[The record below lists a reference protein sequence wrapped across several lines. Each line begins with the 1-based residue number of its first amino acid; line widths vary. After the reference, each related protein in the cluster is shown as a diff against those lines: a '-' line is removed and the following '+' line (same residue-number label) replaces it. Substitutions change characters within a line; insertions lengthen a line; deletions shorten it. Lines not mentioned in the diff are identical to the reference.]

1 MSVRVLREVGGE
13 RSVVS
18 HMAKH
23 TRGLVARHL
32 VSRSGR
38 DPVSPRGLAAAVGEA
53 FDVELSAPARDG
65 SHVLDVVVRG

>member
-1 MSVRVLREVGGE
+1 
-13 RSVVS
+13 
-18 HMAKH
+18 MAKH

-32 VSRSGR
+32 VSRAGR

>member
-1 MSVRVLREVGGE
+1 MLREVGGE

-32 VSRSGR
+32 VTRSGR
-38 DPVSPRGLAAAVGEA
+38 DPVSARGLAAAIGEA
-53 FDVELSAPARDG
+53 FDVELSDPARDG
-65 SHVLDVVVRG
+65 SHVLDVVLRG